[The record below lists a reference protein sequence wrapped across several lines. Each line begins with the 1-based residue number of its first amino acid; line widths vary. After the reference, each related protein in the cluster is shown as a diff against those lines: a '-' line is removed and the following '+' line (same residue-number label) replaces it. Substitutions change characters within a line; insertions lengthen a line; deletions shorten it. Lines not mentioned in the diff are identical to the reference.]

1 MRTGHNHTIGSDD
14 TIPLVDRCRFLPGS
28 NEILATIRF

>member
-1 MRTGHNHTIGSDD
+1 MRTGHDHTIGCDD
-14 TIPLVDRCRFLPGS
+14 TIPLVDRCGFLPES